1 MGGMFGKKALQENQ
15 LLNGYKGVIALIN
28 KKLGNKFEKEL
39 SEILYNAGYW
49 VHLLNQN
56 KNGQPADIIAVKN
69 KKAYLIDAK
78 VCSLEKFVFKRVEEN
93 QHLSMQMFIDCGNT
107 TPYFTLKAR
116 NEIYMLSYKT
126 IRDLMKQGKKQL
138 DFAEINKYGTRLN
151 TWLRIQEVV
160 SNE

>member
-1 MGGMFGKKALQENQ
+1 M
-15 LLNGYKGVIALIN
+15 IN
-28 KKLGNKFEKEL
+28 KKLGNNFEKEL

-78 VCSLEKFVFKRVEEN
+78 VCSLEKFAFKRVEEN
-93 QHLSMQMFIDCGNT
+93 QRLSMQMFIECGNT
-107 TPYFTLKAR
+107 TPYFALKAR

-126 IRDLMKQGKKQL
+126 IRDLIKQGKKQL
-138 DFAEINKYGTRLN
+138 DFAEINKYGTRLS
-151 TWLRIQEVV
+151 TWLRIKEVV

>member
-1 MGGMFGKKALQENQ
+1 M
-15 LLNGYKGVIALIN
+15 IN

-107 TPYFTLKAR
+107 TPYFALKAR

-126 IRDLMKQGKKQL
+126 IRDLISQGKKQL
-138 DFAEINKYGTRLN
+138 NFEEINKYSTRLS

>member
-1 MGGMFGKKALQENQ
+1 M
-15 LLNGYKGVIALIN
+15 IN

-78 VCSLEKFVFKRVEEN
+78 VCSLEKFAFKRVEEN
-93 QHLSMQMFIDCGNT
+93 QRLSMQMFIECGNT
-107 TPYFTLKAR
+107 TPYFALKAR

-126 IRDLMKQGKKQL
+126 IRDLISQGKKQL
-138 DFAEINKYGTRLN
+138 NFEEINKYSTILS
-151 TWLRIQEVV
+151 TWLRIKEVV

>member
-1 MGGMFGKKALQENQ
+1 M
-15 LLNGYKGVIALIN
+15 IN

-78 VCSLEKFVFKRVEEN
+78 VCSLEKFAFKRVEEN
-93 QHLSMQMFIDCGNT
+93 QHLSMQMFIECGNT
-107 TPYFTLKAR
+107 TPYFALKAR
-116 NEIYMLSYKT
+116 DEIYMLSYKT
-126 IRDLMKQGKKQL
+126 IRDLISQGKKQL
-138 DFAEINKYGTRLN
+138 NFEEINKYSTRLS
-151 TWLRIQEVV
+151 TWLRIKEVV

>member
-1 MGGMFGKKALQENQ
+1 M
-15 LLNGYKGVIALIN
+15 IN

-39 SEILYNAGYW
+39 SEILYDAGYW

-78 VCSLEKFVFKRVEEN
+78 VCSLEKFAFKRVEEN
-93 QHLSMQMFIDCGNT
+93 QRLSMQMFIECGNT
-107 TPYFTLKAR
+107 TPYFALKAR

-126 IRDLMKQGKKQL
+126 IRDLIKQGKKQL
-138 DFAEINKYGTRLN
+138 NFEEINKYSTRLS
-151 TWLRIQEVV
+151 TWLRIKEVV